1 VLEDPWLNLQPGDAE
16 TRQFLRY
23 RRDLVDSIRSLDEM
37 IAALA
42 DELVTQPE
50 HDQPVQRG
58 RVEDN
63 AQIQREA
70 ETLMQLDPEV
80 YTFGWDGRLTEG
92 YEMNAVLEQ
101 VTCPALLL
109 QADPALGGLVD
120 DELAAQA
127 MAHLSQGTLVSI
139 PEARH
144 TILQSQPAA
153 AMRAINKFLESL

>member
-1 VLEDPWLNLQPGDAE
+1 MLEDPWLNLQPGDDE

-23 RRDLVDSIRSLDEM
+23 RRDLVASVHSLDEM

-42 DELVTQPE
+42 NELVTPPG
-50 HDQPVQRG
+50 HDEPVRRG
-58 RVEDN
+58 LLEDE
-63 AQIQREA
+63 AHIQLEA

-92 YEMNAVLEQ
+92 YEMNAILEQ
-101 VTCPALLL
+101 IACPALLL

-127 MAHLSQGTLVSI
+127 MANLSQGTLVSI
-139 PEARH
+139 PEAQH
-144 TILQSQPAA
+144 AILQSQPEA
-153 AMRAINKFLESL
+153 AMQAINKFLGTL